1 MQIILASA
9 KIMNDKVKSVPDI
22 NLSTP
27 RFQSEAEGFAR
38 NMALYSTETL
48 AEMLGCSQQIAI
60 HNRLRF
66 MQFFDE
72 KPKLPAILAINRK
85 TGEIRSGQISGLKNY
100 DYCLLKFGNTQ
111 YSSAELEMAY
121 YFCFRYVQI
130 KGRF

>member
-38 NMALYSTETL
+38 NMAQYSTETL
-48 AEMLGCSQQIAI
+48 AEMLGCSQLIAI